1 MKKNIKLTIVVLI
14 LNLIYYFCMLTLLGS
29 IVLLSTEIPQAVGL
43 TLVLFSMVALAP
55 ICIKAENLLFKT
67 KEEKHET

>member
-1 MKKNIKLTIVVLI
+1 MKKNIKLTIIYII
-14 LNLIYYFCMLTLLGS
+14 LNLLYYFCMFTLLGS

-55 ICIKAENLLFKT
+55 ICFKVEKLLFKA
-67 KEEKHET
+67 KEEKNEI